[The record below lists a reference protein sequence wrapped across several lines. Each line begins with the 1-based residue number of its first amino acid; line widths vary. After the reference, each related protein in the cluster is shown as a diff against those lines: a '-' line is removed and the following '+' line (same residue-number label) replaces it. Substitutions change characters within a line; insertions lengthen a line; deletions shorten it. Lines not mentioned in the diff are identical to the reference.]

1 MTDNIKP
8 LLDELSIKDT
18 IHEIRGQK
26 VILDFDLAKIY
37 GYETKVLNQQVK
49 RNIEKFPDDFMF
61 QITKEELDYFL
72 RSQNV
77 TIEIDDSSRSQIV
90 TMNIEDKSSNMF
102 SYNKTRRGT
111 NIKYTP
117 YAFTEQGVYMLMT
130 VLKGDYATR
139 QSIALIRAFQLMKNY
154 LIEEGTLSI
163 SATEAKLDN
172 HERRL
177 IKLEDKID
185 LFASSFANLDNGHYF
200 ISKNQRIEADLIYQE
215 LFSTAKE
222 SIVIVDN
229 YLSIKTLNNLKNIKP
244 NTELVLISD
253 NVAKDK
259 IKETELNDFTKDT
272 GVSVLLIPNNGTF
285 HDRYVLIDRL
295 TNNKVIYHCGASEK
309 DAGNAGTTIDRLE
322 YPETYLKIINEMI
335 EKSC

>member
-1 MTDNIKP
+1 MTDDIKP
-8 LLDELSIKDT
+8 LLDELSIKDM

-61 QITKEELDYFL
+61 QITKEELDYF
-72 RSQNV
+72 
-77 TIEIDDSSRSQIV
+77 SRSQFV
-90 TMNIEDKSSNMF
+90 TMNVEDLSSNML

-185 LFASSFANLDNGHYF
+185 LFASSFVNFDNRHYF
-200 ISKNQRIEADLIYQE
+200 ISKNQRIEADMIYQE
-215 LFSTAKE
+215 LFSSAQE

-229 YLSIKTLNNLKNIKP
+229 YLSIKTLNNLKNIKS

-335 EKSC
+335 EKAAEKDQNDKNS